1 MVEMC
6 ISFYQLPAIIN
17 SVTLIVYIIFSVL
30 FPFEKQMYLFIIYP
44 SVSIVFIV
52 EVMDYFFSYIR

>member
-17 SVTLIVYIIFSVL
+17 CVTLIVYIIFSVL